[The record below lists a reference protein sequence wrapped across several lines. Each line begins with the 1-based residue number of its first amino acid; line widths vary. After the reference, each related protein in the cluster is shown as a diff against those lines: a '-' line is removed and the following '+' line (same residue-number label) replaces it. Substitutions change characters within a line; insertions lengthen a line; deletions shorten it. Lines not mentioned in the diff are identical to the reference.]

1 MPSTTTVGNFT
12 SSNPE
17 GLKHCSKA
25 MEMLLE
31 ENGFH
36 SNGKSANGCYY
47 KKVTSA
53 NVDLPMLIRDIF
65 PQTREEYIWVLGKGL
80 KTKRVTTDEKEYDI
94 ENAINLAN
102 LGKFGWGFEKEC
114 TKFNF
119 TNLPYK

>member
-1 MPSTTTVGNFT
+1 MPSTTTGRNFM

-17 GLKHCSKA
+17 GLEYCSKG

-36 SNGKSANGCYY
+36 SNGKSTNGCYY

-65 PQTREEYIWVLGKGL
+65 PQTTEEYIWVLGKGL

-94 ENAINLAN
+94 ENAIHLAN
-102 LGKFGWGFEKEC
+102 LGKFEWSFIQEC
-114 TKFNF
+114 AKVILA
-119 TNLPYK
+119 TNLP